1 MWKFLELESDR
12 KFKHVIFHLKQNTFG
27 RSAQRSTALMGG
39 NYAAPPG
46 TRRWAASPAEYR
58 GRLKRETRFY
68 GPIPRAG
75 VSIYT
80 RHREIKRRS
89 HPQSTSRGRSGGG
102 SASLCFILTPG
113 FRFVMHS
120 NERSSLL
127 VSGKTW
133 GEEGVKKKR
142 GRGSASVAE
151 IKLRLPFLF
160 PRDTS
165 GDFDPRRSSFSPRLN
180 AAGKV
185 NRVDERLPRLFH
197 DTPSLLEIRFASE
210 DVVLRRKKKSERIE
224 WLRIIM
230 GNNIIRIEHRNVEEC
245 N

>member
-1 MWKFLELESDR
+1 MCSNKCESFSGR
-12 KFKHVIFHLKQNTFG
+12 KVIKNLQHVIFHLKQNRFG

-89 HPQSTSRGRSGGG
+89 HPQSTSRPRGRSG

-120 NERSSLL
+120 NERSSLRIRENL
-127 VSGKTW
+127 GRRR
-133 GEEGVKKKR
+133 GEEEEGE
-142 GRGSASVAE
+142 GLGLAE

-165 GDFDPRRSSFSPRLN
+165 GDFDPRRSFFPPRLN

-197 DTPSLLEIRFASE
+197 DTPSLQ
-210 DVVLRRKKKSERIE
+210 
-224 WLRIIM
+224 
-230 GNNIIRIEHRNVEEC
+230 
-245 N
+245 

>member
-1 MWKFLELESDR
+1 MCSNKCESFSGR
-12 KFKHVIFHLKQNTFG
+12 KVIKNLQHVIFHLKQNRFG

-89 HPQSTSRGRSGGG
+89 HPQSTSRPRGRSG

-120 NERSSLL
+120 NERSSLRIRENL
-127 VSGKTW
+127 GRRR
-133 GEEGVKKKR
+133 GEEEEGEGL
-142 GRGSASVAE
+142 GRSGNQTAIAIFISARY
-151 IKLRLPFLF
+151 LRWFWSAPIFF
-160 PRDTS
+160 PSPIECCGESES
-165 GDFDPRRSSFSPRLN
+165 GGWTIATIIPRPHRLSN
-180 AAGKV
+180 KYV
-185 NRVDERLPRLFH
+185 
-197 DTPSLLEIRFASE
+197 SLVR
-210 DVVLRRKKKSERIE
+210 
-224 WLRIIM
+224 M
-230 GNNIIRIEHRNVEEC
+230 
-245 N
+245 